1 MDATTLDGPSFANK
15 YDIAPAYMTHSN
27 PYFEVI
33 GRLAPKW
40 NRAVF
45 YDGRIF
51 HCGDIQNNHHHAYL
65 SGMGRLTLNAF
76 FKSEHRAVTPHHGER
91 KDSPTN
97 TQYY

>member
-76 FKSEHRAVTPHHGER
+76 FKSRTPGCDATPR
-91 KDSPTN
+91 
-97 TQYY
+97 